1 MSKICPTMKD
11 AHHSIRVV
19 ARRTGLTP
27 HVLRVWERR
36 YNAVEPTRTDTNRRL
51 YSEDQINRF
60 MLLAAA
66 VRAGHSIKNV
76 ANLPTEKLRKLSA
89 EAGNEP
95 APVAPARPTPAH
107 LAAQCLHAVK
117 NLDAAAFEDALNR
130 GATEL
135 GAQGVAIKVIAPMV
149 TQIGDLWRD
158 GEITSAHEHFATALI
173 RMFLANA
180 TRPYGGSENAPVIV
194 VATPAGQLHELGALL
209 AALIASN
216 LGWNVKYIGGSLPA
230 AEIAGVSVQSN
241 ARAIALSIVYPEDDP
256 RLTEELKQLR
266 AHLPETAIFVGGRAA
281 NAYRDTVKKISATYC
296 KDIQEFAVRLDES
309 RSRV

>member
-1 MSKICPTMKD
+1 MKD

-89 EAGNEP
+89 EAGQEP
-95 APVAPARPTPAH
+95 APAAHAQPAPAL
-107 LAAQCLHAVK
+107 LAAECLQAVR

-149 TQIGDLWRD
+149 TQIGELWRG

-180 TRPYGGSENAPVIV
+180 TRPYGGAQGAPVIV

-209 AALIASN
+209 AALIAAN

-230 AEIAGVSVQSN
+230 AEIAGIALQTS
-241 ARAIALSIVYPEDDP
+241 ARAVALSIVYPEDDP
-256 RLTEELKQLR
+256 RLPEELKQLR
-266 AHLPETAIFVGGRAA
+266 AHLGDTALFIGGRAA
-281 NAYRDTVKKISATYC
+281 SAYRDTLKKIRAISC
-296 KDIQEFAVRLDES
+296 KDIHEFAARLDES
-309 RSRV
+309 RSLG